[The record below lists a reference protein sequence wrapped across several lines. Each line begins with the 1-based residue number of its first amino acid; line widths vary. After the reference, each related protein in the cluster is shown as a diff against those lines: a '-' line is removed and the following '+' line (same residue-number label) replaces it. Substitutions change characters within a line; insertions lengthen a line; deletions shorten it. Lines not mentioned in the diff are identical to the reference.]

1 VVNGGKELQEKL
13 GRNDPCP
20 CGSGRRFQELLHAD
34 RRVRRLGAGSL
45 LQGLTARTL
54 SCEMKNSD
62 VPMMALRRAVE
73 LCGGIDALGDN
84 LNVPAK
90 SLERWLAGDE
100 EVPVQVFTQAVGL
113 LLDAMANRPPRR
125 SPDPSDGG
133 RKQRNH

>member
-1 VVNGGKELQEKL
+1 
-13 GRNDPCP
+13 
-20 CGSGRRFQELLHAD
+20 
-34 RRVRRLGAGSL
+34 
-45 LQGLTARTL
+45 
-54 SCEMKNSD
+54 MKNSD

>member
-1 VVNGGKELQEKL
+1 
-13 GRNDPCP
+13 
-20 CGSGRRFQELLHAD
+20 
-34 RRVRRLGAGSL
+34 
-45 LQGLTARTL
+45 
-54 SCEMKNSD
+54 MKNSD

-84 LNVPAK
+84 LNVQAK

-113 LLDAMANRPPRR
+113 LLDAMANSPPRR